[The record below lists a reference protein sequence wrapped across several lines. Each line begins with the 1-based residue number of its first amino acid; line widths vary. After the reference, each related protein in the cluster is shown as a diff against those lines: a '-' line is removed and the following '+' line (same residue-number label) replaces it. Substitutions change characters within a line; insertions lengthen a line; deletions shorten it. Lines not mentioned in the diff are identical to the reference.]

1 MEAKQ
6 AMESKQGQGDALLG
20 VVAIATEFFGELDE
34 LPKEQR
40 DKKIRQMNHLL
51 ATGAVPGRKVRKFW
65 LGSRRVL
72 RQFIAGE
79 VG

>member
-1 MEAKQ
+1 MVSTA
-6 AMESKQGQGDALLG
+6 S
-20 VVAIATEFFGELDE
+20 VASGWVWWASIATEFFGELDE

-51 ATGAVPGRKVRKFW
+51 VTGAVPGRKVGKFW
-65 LGSRRVL
+65 LGSRRVV